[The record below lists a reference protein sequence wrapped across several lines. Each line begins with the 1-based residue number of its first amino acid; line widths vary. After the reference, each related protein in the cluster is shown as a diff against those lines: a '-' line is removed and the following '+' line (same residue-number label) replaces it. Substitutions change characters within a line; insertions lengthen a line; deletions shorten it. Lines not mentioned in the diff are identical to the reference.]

1 MAVAFLGV
9 SASCV
14 CAPLN
19 PAYRIEEFEF
29 YLRDLDAAAIVIE
42 GGAEGGADSP
52 ARVAATGLGIGIIE
66 LEKSAASAGVFE
78 LSDCTLARPG
88 QVRAAV
94 ASGATSDPAPDTA
107 LVLHTSGTT
116 SKPKIVPL
124 TLANLSVSAAQVAA
138 GLQLTSGDRC
148 LNIMP
153 LFHIH
158 GIIAALLAS
167 LHSGGSV
174 YCTGG
179 LAVETFFTSWL
190 PDYRPTWYTAVPTMH
205 QALLQYVTEFGA
217 RTALDDHC
225 LRLIRSSSSSLA
237 PQLMHALEARFG
249 VPVIEAYGMT
259 EAAHQM
265 ASNPLPPARRKVGSV
280 GIAAGPQ
287 VAIMA
292 ETDSRILSDAEIG
305 EIVIKGPNIALGYL
319 DNDEANRN
327 AFADGWFRTG
337 DQGYFDAEGYLFITG
352 RLKEIINRG
361 GEKVSPREVDEA
373 VLAVPGVAQAV
384 TFAVPHERLGEDVAV
399 AVVLEQ
405 NATLDARAIRA
416 VLFERIAEFK
426 IPSRIVFVDDIP
438 KGSTGKLQ
446 RIGLAEKLADQMAN
460 PYAAPISQFEEL
472 IADVFAEALGI
483 ERVGRTDNFFGLGGD
498 SLQGMLATN
507 RLSAMFEIDLPGFVL
522 FRNPGIVELSEKISE
537 ILLAEDPVNQ
547 EIVVALNAI
556 IKVEANK
563 PSGH

>member
-1 MAVAFLGV
+1 
-9 SASCV
+9 
-14 CAPLN
+14 
-19 PAYRIEEFEF
+19 
-29 YLRDLDAAAIVIE
+29 
-42 GGAEGGADSP
+42 
-52 ARVAATGLGIGIIE
+52 
-66 LEKSAASAGVFE
+66 
-78 LSDCTLARPG
+78 
-88 QVRAAV
+88 
-94 ASGATSDPAPDTA
+94 
-107 LVLHTSGTT
+107 
-116 SKPKIVPL
+116 
-124 TLANLSVSAAQVAA
+124 
-138 GLQLTSGDRC
+138 
-148 LNIMP
+148 
-153 LFHIH
+153 
-158 GIIAALLAS
+158 
-167 LHSGGSV
+167 
-174 YCTGG
+174 
-179 LAVETFFTSWL
+179 
-190 PDYRPTWYTAVPTMH
+190 
-205 QALLQYVTEFGA
+205 
-217 RTALDDHC
+217 
-225 LRLIRSSSSSLA
+225 
-237 PQLMHALEARFG
+237 
-249 VPVIEAYGMT
+249 
-259 EAAHQM
+259 
-265 ASNPLPPARRKVGSV
+265 
-280 GIAAGPQ
+280 
-287 VAIMA
+287 
-292 ETDSRILSDAEIG
+292 
-305 EIVIKGPNIALGYL
+305 
-319 DNDEANRN
+319 
-327 AFADGWFRTG
+327 
-337 DQGYFDAEGYLFITG
+337 
-352 RLKEIINRG
+352 
-361 GEKVSPREVDEA
+361 VDEA